1 MHGSATAEC
10 LSAPDEIMPASL
22 GNVPRFPE
30 TIREREIRG
39 ICSAV
44 SQRRSLPSESGG
56 GVSEQKPP
64 FTTRQP
70 HFAHCDN
77 ATCLFA
83 ALSKLEEMEANIFP
97 DMLPYSNS
105 SRRKALTERIILE
118 DIQVT
123 FVNC

>member
-1 MHGSATAEC
+1 MGVQPQSVC

-44 SQRRSLPSESGG
+44 SQRSLPSESGG

-64 FTTRQP
+64 FTTPAAFCTLRQC
-70 HFAHCDN
+70 H
-77 ATCLFA
+77 
-83 ALSKLEEMEANIFP
+83 LSVCRLI
-97 DMLPYSNS
+97 
-105 SRRKALTERIILE
+105 KAGGDGKELIS
-118 DIQVT
+118 
-123 FVNC
+123 